1 MAKPTD
7 LLLHPDA
14 ENRLKKPSLLRIGK
28 IATIDQALVI
38 GKLGNIKADE
48 IKELDKKLI
57 KLFDI
62 NIT

>member
-14 ENRLKKPSLLRIGK
+14 ENGLKKPSLLRIGK